1 MDDLHERQSNALFQN
16 KHIDASFVP
25 GRQKS
30 HTHTHTHTHTWQRGL
45 ELPMHVL
52 QELPGCQGSADHE
65 RTLLGQLPS
74 KDGGTWWGFKECSVG
89 CQTSRPCTF

>member
-30 HTHTHTHTHTWQRGL
+30 HTHTHTHTHMAAWPRTAHACIAGTTGL
-45 ELPMHVL
+45 
-52 QELPGCQGSADHE
+52 S
-65 RTLLGQLPS
+65 GQCRS
-74 KDGGTWWGFKECSVG
+74 
-89 CQTSRPCTF
+89 